1 VTVVT
6 EGQMRLDDWD
16 VKSEKSVIRIRL
28 TE

>member
-1 VTVVT
+1 MTVVT